1 MCHRAFLPH
10 RHVSNGE
17 VDICSSPR
25 MSDRI
30 PANYRSPPFPSL
42 YWPINPLPSQTQ
54 FLFYAS
60 DIWRFTLFWTLIS
73 YVVCFG
79 IVGIWGWV
87 MVALGAS
94 STARKP
100 AVSGPPQHSRK
111 GDGSRVDFKRHWGW
125 SWVRGDWW
133 YGAGWLWCV
142 MIVGGVEA
150 VLGGSVVGLM
160 LVVVSDT
167 QSPFPKAY
175 ISEFLPSS
183 LAAIY
188 NTGLFRMSTWI
199 PCVWGVINILVLIL
213 SAYSLQG
220 GL

>member
-1 MCHRAFLPH
+1 M
-10 RHVSNGE
+10 N
-17 VDICSSPR
+17 
-25 MSDRI
+25 DRI

-79 IVGIWGWV
+79 IVGVWGWV
-87 MVALGAS
+87 MVALGTS
-94 STARKP
+94 PRARKP
-100 AVSGPPQHSRK
+100 TTRSGSPQHARK
-111 GDGSRVDFKRHWGW
+111 GGGSGVGFERHWGW

-160 LVVVSDT
+160 SVIFFDT
-167 QSPFPKAY
+167 KSPFPKRHTYPYLNSNRTAWQLS
-175 ISEFLPSS
+175 IIRASS
-183 LAAIY
+183 A
-188 NTGLFRMSTWI
+188 
-199 PCVWGVINILVLIL
+199 
-213 SAYSLQG
+213 
-220 GL
+220 

>member
-1 MCHRAFLPH
+1 M
-10 RHVSNGE
+10 N
-17 VDICSSPR
+17 
-25 MSDRI
+25 DRI
-30 PANYRSPPFPSL
+30 PANYQAPPFPSL

-79 IVGIWGWV
+79 IVGVWGWV
-87 MVALGAS
+87 MVALGTS
-94 STARKP
+94 PRARKP
-100 AVSGPPQHSRK
+100 TTRPGPPQHARNGK
-111 GDGSRVDFKRHWGW
+111 GDGSKEGSKRHWGW

-160 LVVVSDT
+160 SVVSPT
-167 QSPFPKAY
+167 PSPRFPRHTF
-175 ISEFLPSS
+175 IHRFPFLNSS
-183 LAAIY
+183 RAA
-188 NTGLFRMSTWI
+188 WQ
-199 PCVWGVINILVLIL
+199 L
-213 SAYSLQG
+213 SIIRASSA
-220 GL
+220 